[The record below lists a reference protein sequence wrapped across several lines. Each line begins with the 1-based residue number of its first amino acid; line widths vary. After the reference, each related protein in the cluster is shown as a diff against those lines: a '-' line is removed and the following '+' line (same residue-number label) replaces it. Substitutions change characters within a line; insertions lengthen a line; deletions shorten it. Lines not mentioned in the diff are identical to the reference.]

1 MYYLFLVY
9 SMENRDT
16 LIQEAV
22 NKLFNTPCDNY
33 IFVYTPPKV
42 GSTTLVSSL
51 RISLLVSFSI
61 IHIHDDIMLG
71 VLTGIKNVTVNEIIQ
86 FLAQTGKNVYVI
98 DVYRTP
104 IERKMSEFFEKI
116 SIYHFNNLDLNMNKY
131 SVKRISDRFNKL
143 FPYLAN
149 GEHSFDK
156 YDLECQTPFDFVN
169 KHTLQINNKVN
180 YIKLRLKDSKQ
191 WGVILS
197 DIFKKEVVIVDDYL
211 TDDKPI
217 AELYNRFKGEYK
229 LPLNHYDSIK
239 GCKYLKFYLTDDERN
254 TYLDQYSTRLDN
266 VYVPYTP
273 IEYDFY
279 MGISQENKFF
289 DDIQVEHYIDEG
301 CTCEACKIERT
312 KLFGMLKN
320 GIKTD
325 KRIKHVVCLPKRN
338 LKNRESPK
346 VSKKQTNPGGG
357 FNMSTIIYKRGL

>member
-9 SMENRDT
+9 IMENRDT
-16 LIQEAV
+16 VIQEAV
-22 NKLFNTPCDNY
+22 HKLFNTPCDNY

-51 RISLLVSFSI
+51 RISLLASFSI

-104 IERKMSEFFEKI
+104 IERKMAEFFEKI
-116 SIYHFNNLDLNMNKY
+116 SIYHFNKLDLNMNKY

-156 YDLECQTPFDFVN
+156 YDLECQPPFDFVN
-169 KHTLQINNKVN
+169 KHTLQIDNKVN

-197 DIFKKEVVIVDDYL
+197 DIF
-211 TDDKPI
+211 
-217 AELYNRFKGEYK
+217 
-229 LPLNHYDSIK
+229 
-239 GCKYLKFYLTDDERN
+239 
-254 TYLDQYSTRLDN
+254 
-266 VYVPYTP
+266 TP
-273 IEYDFY
+273 FLI
-279 MGISQENKFF
+279 
-289 DDIQVEHYIDEG
+289 
-301 CTCEACKIERT
+301 
-312 KLFGMLKN
+312 
-320 GIKTD
+320 
-325 KRIKHVVCLPKRN
+325 
-338 LKNRESPK
+338 
-346 VSKKQTNPGGG
+346 
-357 FNMSTIIYKRGL
+357 